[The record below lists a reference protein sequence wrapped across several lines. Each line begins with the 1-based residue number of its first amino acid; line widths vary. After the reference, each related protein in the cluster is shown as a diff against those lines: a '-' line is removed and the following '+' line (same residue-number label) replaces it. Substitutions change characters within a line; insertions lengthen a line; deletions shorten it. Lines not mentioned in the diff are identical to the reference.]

1 MAEYRTI
8 RMAFWN
14 DPYIEEL
21 SASDKLLYLYLFT
34 CPHTNNLGVL
44 EISRRKM
51 AFESGL
57 TVESV
62 NAGVDRLEADG
73 KLVLDGNKIWLVNF
87 IKNQTFTSDKIAR
100 GLQALW
106 ESTES
111 EIIRQKAMKRYPTLF
126 AVTDTASPHIDI
138 PSKGIDTQSRGMD
151 TPSKGIDTPCI
162 PIAEKEEE
170 KEREEEEE
178 ESNARGARGHTPI
191 SADEAEP
198 MPPSPAKQEASSSAP
213 PPDEKYLAFARRF
226 QNEVILAHGNT
237 APKFTEQLVLSGA
250 QVLDKAVR
258 LDGFE
263 WQEMQDALLWA
274 ITDDF
279 WGQNVKSLAQI
290 RNKTRAGITKLQSVV
305 SEFRRRREQPNA
317 RDMPDPEKYGV
328 WDPGWI
334 ASGLPLN

>member
-1 MAEYRTI
+1 MNGVKIMAEYRTI

-100 GLQALW
+100 GLQTLW

-111 EIIRQKAMKRYPTLF
+111 EIIRRKAMKRYPNLF
-126 AVTDTASPHIDI
+126 AVTDTASTHIDT
-138 PSKGIDTQSRGMD
+138 PSKGID

-178 ESNARGARGHTPI
+178 ESNARGARGHTPPP
-191 SADEAEP
+191 ADEAEL

-237 APKFTEQLVLSGA
+237 APKFTEQLILSGA
-250 QVLDKAVR
+250 KVLDKAVR

-274 ITDDF
+274 VTDDF